1 MSTERNSS
9 ALVARPGH
17 VPEELVVEFDMYN
30 VPGGDKDAQG
40 AFAAV
45 QRTSPNIFWTPY
57 NGGHWVATRAA
68 DVEAMLRDP
77 EAFSSQRVFIPRDD
91 SAPRTLPLESDP
103 PVHTQMRRPLT
114 LGLMSKAIDAME
126 HNVRDL
132 AVELIESFLARGEC
146 DFMAEFA
153 NVLPMEIFLDLV
165 NLPRAERTRLVPI
178 VENFIKGGTV
188 EARQQA
194 QLEIMAYISGVVEE
208 RRSAPGEDLG
218 SKVVNATVDGE
229 RISDDVALSYMTL
242 LLFGGLDTIASMLGF
257 ITRFLAESPGHR
269 KQLVDNLENR
279 DFVRAAMEEM
289 FRRFGIVNSGRVI
302 TRDCEF
308 SGVQFRS
315 NDTILPINL
324 LAGLDE
330 QKVSDPLAVDFT
342 RGSPSNHLAFGT
354 GPHSCPGATLARRE
368 IYIFLQ
374 EWLGRIPEFSVRKGA
389 PPVAVTGVTCSL
401 QSLRLEWPVD

>member
-269 KQLVDNLENR
+269 KQLV
-279 DFVRAAMEEM
+279 
-289 FRRFGIVNSGRVI
+289 
-302 TRDCEF
+302 
-308 SGVQFRS
+308 
-315 NDTILPINL
+315 
-324 LAGLDE
+324 
-330 QKVSDPLAVDFT
+330 VDFT